1 MDFIKKLRLFKP
13 KTKDWKL
20 DDGHRVDKAF
30 VDGGIQHYMIK
41 DTFDTFSH
49 RALSA
54 LSVYEKWNMKCNRE
68 YLDLFTKTIDKLLS
82 DPAQINVGE
91 IYIANK
97 NLKERLQWALPTEDV
112 IYEFASVV
120 FFDNTESPYK
130 YDPDYA
136 KVKIAR
142 WKKNNSIEDFF
153 LSIPIKDL
161 IPCPNISKQDLQ
173 TYFQIVKTLD
183 KKHLKQITDVLSSS
197 LPNNN
202 TPLAKSFQGTLQ
214 QT

>member
-1 MDFIKKLRLFKP
+1 MDLKKLFKP
-13 KTKDWKL
+13 KEKDWKL
-20 DDGHRVDKAF
+20 EDGHRVDKAF
-30 VDGGIQHYMIK
+30 ISGGVQYYYIK
-41 DTFDTFSH
+41 DTFNTFSH
-49 RALSA
+49 RALNA
-54 LSVYEKWNMKCNRE
+54 LAVYEKWNMKCNSE
-68 YLDLFTKTIDKLLS
+68 YLKLFTSTIDKILS
-82 DPAQINVGE
+82 NPSQINVGE

-97 NLKERLQWALPTEDV
+97 NLKERLEWALPTEDV
-112 IYEFASVV
+112 IWEFAAVA
-120 FFDNTESPYK
+120 FFDETESPYK